1 MEEGLPR
8 RRVWRRAYPGGE
20 RTKEEG
26 KEDGLHRRRAYRGG
40 GLQDRAGSCLVQF
53 RDSFVGRPAVSSG
66 EATRRVGPLL
76 SCPVVS
82 PYCQQQTG
90 SHQHPEIEA
99 VLIVC

>member
-1 MEEGLPR
+1 MEEGIPRRRVRRRAYLGGGYGGGRTQEEGLPR
-8 RRVWRRAYPGGE
+8 RRAYQGGGE
-20 RTKEEG
+20 
-26 KEDGLHRRRAYRGG
+26 EDGLARRRAYRGG

-82 PYCQQQTG
+82 PYCQQ
-90 SHQHPEIEA
+90 
-99 VLIVC
+99 